1 MPKKSVVDPTA
12 GPVELRKAYL
22 HMIQQ
27 PGVWIKL
34 KQGKQTVMNR
44 RVSVKRGMYP
54 KDTVMRVQLARM
66 GWRKVIEEQWEF
78 SKAATTGGARK
89 GARAGKG
96 AGRRG
101 SR

>member
-1 MPKKSVVDPTA
+1 MAKRNEADATG

-27 PGVWIKL
+27 AGVWTKL

-54 KDTVMRVQLARM
+54 KDTVMRLQLARM
-66 GWRKVIEEQWEF
+66 GWRKVAEEQWEF
-78 SKAATTGGARK
+78 SKAGGGGNATKSARGNKRGGAK
-89 GARAGKG
+89 GKR
-96 AGRRG
+96 
-101 SR
+101 